1 MIKEDRSIILRRKLV
16 AASISGTIYAII
28 LGFSIPNP
36 FEDESFDSVLNY
48 VYASIGMIPVYMM
61 YSFPAIVTYGVLTSA
76 LSEKV
81 GEFISIKSGNSNA
94 ELIISLALHM
104 IFGLI
109 LLLFSLGAAVLYFVT
124 DRILKRRNRNIKWYD
139 ALTSLSIP
147 VLTWFVTMG
156 TVWIMEL

>member
-1 MIKEDRSIILRRKLV
+1 M
-16 AASISGTIYAII
+16 
-28 LGFSIPNP
+28 
-36 FEDESFDSVLNY
+36 LNY
-48 VYASIGMIPVYMM
+48 VYASIGMIPVYMT

-76 LSEKV
+76 FSEKV

-147 VLTWFVTMG
+147 VLPWFVTMG
-156 TVWIMEL
+156 TVWIRENIV